1 MQLQLAPC
9 WSLLSRLC
17 GNILFESPEAAEFLR
32 LSAGLPVLLSHCY
45 ADPELPLL
53 REAGVY
59 AVRNA
64 TKHSE
69 KTRDAVRSILAE
81 RRVRDAAAGPLPT
94 VDESALF

>member
-1 MQLQLAPC
+1 MMNASGSD
-9 WSLLSRLC
+9 WIRLDVRH
-17 GNILFESPEAAEFLR
+17 PELR
-32 LSAGLPVLLSHCY
+32 TRPVLLSHCY

-94 VDESALF
+94 VDETPDCISNRGMKGLEWI